1 MYREVRRSLREKGLD
16 VNSEPPTSTSLM
28 TVSLMAQITP
38 GEKVFKMAEQSSTPS
53 SSFKLHQTPTTTIS
67 SAVHS
72 DRLPA
77 VSSCKQVVTSD
88 SHENSACVDP
98 GNHAPRNSKRRD
110 QARRHLSQSLKGTQT
125 MFPALRRIHSFNAAS
140 RRSDIPLSR
149 ETGSL
154 KHRGLDEDKRAGMSD
169 MRRTKSLK
177 EASGSALFPLTLS
190 LARPTCHL
198 DINSLVHDLDTSL
211 KHPALLLRKVEAP
224 NGHRANGSESDVNG
238 NDDNF
243 DSDLLIAPWTLKHAQ
258 YAMESANRAL
268 TPALRNLNKR
278 RLSSRVRTQQWVNQI
293 DTDSERSSGRE
304 QAKMSP
310 PEHAKS
316 ALIYEQ
322 EF

>member
-1 MYREVRRSLREKGLD
+1 
-16 VNSEPPTSTSLM
+16 
-28 TVSLMAQITP
+28 
-38 GEKVFKMAEQSSTPS
+38 
-53 SSFKLHQTPTTTIS
+53 
-67 SAVHS
+67 
-72 DRLPA
+72 
-77 VSSCKQVVTSD
+77 
-88 SHENSACVDP
+88 
-98 GNHAPRNSKRRD
+98 
-110 QARRHLSQSLKGTQT
+110 

-154 KHRGLDEDKRAGMSD
+154 KHRGLDEDKRAGISD

-177 EASGSALFPLTLS
+177 EASGSALFPLPLS

-211 KHPALLLRKVEAP
+211 KHPALLLRKVDAP

-258 YAMESANRAL
+258 YAMESASRAL

-304 QAKMSP
+304 QTKMSP